1 MTGGEQ
7 GEQINPKATK
17 RGGIVDALIGN
28 TGFIGSEL
36 TRHHDFGATFNSKT
50 IGTIGQS
57 HYQTIVCAAAP
68 GSMMEANRMP
78 DQDASRIDALID
90 SLRSV
95 AASDFVLIST
105 IAVLRG
111 FSAENEDTA
120 EFETNIAYGVNRR
133 RLEAFVLEHFERPL
147 VIRLPALFG
156 GVLRK
161 NFLFDILN
169 PVPSML
175 SAEKLDSTKKDLEAE
190 LAAIVDRIY
199 RWDTGLSLYLVDRA
213 ALDASERRADLETAV
228 EAIGGSALQFTNPA
242 SHFQFYDIGRLWS
255 DIGKGMKAGLRVLH
269 LSPVPLAAADVFR
282 AVRGAEMAP
291 TSARVHGEDMRTTH
305 ADLWGR
311 GGSYSADADQVI
323 AGIRRYFERVRA
335 A

>member
-1 MTGGEQ
+1 M
-7 GEQINPKATK
+7 
-17 RGGIVDALIGN
+17 DALIGN

-36 TRHHDFGATFNSKT
+36 ARHHDFEATFNSKT
-50 IGTIGQS
+50 IGTIKQF
-57 HYQTIVCAAAP
+57 HYQTVVCAAAP

-78 DQDASRIDALID
+78 DRDASRIDALID

-95 AASDFVLIST
+95 AARDFVLIST
-105 IAVLRG
+105 IAVLQG
-111 FSAENEDTA
+111 FSAEDEDTA

-147 VIRLPALFG
+147 VLRLPALFG

-169 PVPSML
+169 PMPSML
-175 SAEKLDSTKKDLEAE
+175 SAEKLDSTKKELGIN

-199 RWDTGLSLYLVDRA
+199 QWDTDLSLYVVDRA
-213 ALDASERRADLETAV
+213 ALEASGRRAELEVAV
-228 EAIGGSALQFTNPA
+228 EAIGGSAVQFTNPA
-242 SHFQFYDIGRLWS
+242 SHFQYYGIGKLWS
-255 DIGKGMKAGLRVLH
+255 DIGKGMEAGLRVLH

-282 AVRGAEMAP
+282 AVREAEMP
-291 TSARVHGEDMRTTH
+291 RTSARVHREDMRTAH
-305 ADLWGR
+305 AELWGH

-335 A
+335 L